1 MRILN
6 RRAGFDSI
14 THGPAISR
22 RQYGKGSEMP
32 SFVLGSPRAY
42 EQFFTNLITAIDNEE
57 PDQIKI
63 NGKLIVENITRL
75 VTPVPVAPPFA
86 HAWRT
91 LRPGAARRLAIPL
104 RGSPVSAG
112 PLRVTARHSAKPVSL

>member
-1 MRILN
+1 
-6 RRAGFDSI
+6 
-14 THGPAISR
+14 
-22 RQYGKGSEMP
+22 MP
-32 SFVLGSPRAY
+32 SFVLGSPRDY

-86 HAWRT
+86 HTWRT
-91 LRPGAARRLAIPL
+91 VRPGVARRLTIPVRDAPGFRL
-104 RGSPVSAG
+104 VRCASQ
-112 PLRVTARHSAKPVSL
+112 RVTAHCP

>member
-32 SFVLGSPRAY
+32 SFVLGSPRDN
-42 EQFFTNLITAIDNEE
+42 EQFFTNLITAIDDEE

-63 NGKLIVENITRL
+63 NGKLIVDNITRL

-86 HAWRT
+86 HTWRT
-91 LRPGAARRLAIPL
+91 LRPGAARRLVLPGLGFRRNGAL
-104 RGSPVSAG
+104 RLSSPDYLFCVD
-112 PLRVTARHSAKPVSL
+112 